1 MSSTNMDRNFRS
13 VSRNTFPPGVDGV
26 LPARFAEMIAK
37 ALRDD
42 FGDTHRAIKTVCK
55 LAGAHERAVKNW
67 FGGENGPTGC
77 HLVALMAISDAVL
90 EAVLFTARRRHL
102 VTANKIAESK
112 RQLLRLLQQLSD
124 LRHDRTTSPLDRF
137 SATDVLS
144 VRQEA
149 QMTDP
154 RDVIYAAIH
163 SAFVKYPRE
172 DDPASHD
179 HWIQPEESAHLTK
192 VVLAELEANGF
203 QIVKKPS

>member
-1 MSSTNMDRNFRS
+1 MSSTNMDRSFRS
-13 VSRNTFPPGVDGV
+13 VSRNTIPARADDV
-26 LPARFAEMIAK
+26 LPARFAGMIAK

-42 FGDTHRAIKTVCK
+42 FGDTHRAVKTVCK

-67 FGGENGPTGC
+67 FDAENGPTGR
-77 HLVALMAISDAVL
+77 HLVALMAVSDAVL
-90 EAVLFTARRRHL
+90 EAVLLAAGRRHL
-102 VTANKIAESK
+102 VVANKIAESN
-112 RQLLRLLQQLSD
+112 RQLLRLLRQLID
-124 LRHDRTTSPLDRF
+124 LQRDRMTAPLDRF
-137 SATDVLS
+137 SAADVLS

-203 QIVKKPS
+203 QIVKKSG